1 MAYDVNKLT
10 KLEALKATAE
20 RIAQDFATKAELSAT
35 SADATAAIKS
45 GKVDGNTVSLY
56 TSKDKTGTAAFTF
69 DFPTEMFLDQSKTVF
84 VDSFAWTEADYPV
97 STNPNLDGK
106 PVMVLA
112 VKGDDNSVT
121 YSFLSM
127 AKLVDTYKAK
137 VTNKD
142 NSTTITVEGY
152 EIDVKVNIS
161 AEADNQIQ
169 VKADGLYVAKPAK
182 VDISGKAD
190 KVAGATNGNFAALD
204 ADGNITDSGKK
215 AADFVEAEDGKGLS
229 ANNYTD
235 AEKAKLAGI
244 AEDATKFE
252 TTEKAGVVKVNG
264 AEKTLFEVSTDEE
277 VAEMLDEVFGVTE

>member
-20 RIAQDFATKAELSAT
+20 RIAQDFATKAELSAA
-35 SADATAAIKS
+35 SADAIKS

-56 TSKDKTGTAAFTF
+56 TSKDKTGMAAFTF
-69 DFPTEMFLDQSKTVF
+69 DFPTEMFLDQNKTVF
-84 VDSFAWTEADYPV
+84 VDNFAWTEADYPG

-137 VTNKD
+137 VTDKD
-142 NSTTITVEGY
+142 NSTTVTVDGY

-161 AEADNQIQ
+161 AETDNQIQ
-169 VKADGLYVAKPAK
+169 VKADGLYVPKPEK

-190 KVAGATNGNFAALD
+190 KVTDATDGNFAALD
-204 ADGNITDSGKK
+204 ADGNITDSGKT
-215 AADFVEAEDGKGLS
+215 AANFVEVEDGKGLS
-229 ANNYTD
+229 TNDYTD
-235 AEKAKLAGI
+235 EEKAKLAGLEI
-244 AEDATKFE
+244 A
-252 TTEKAGVVKVNG
+252 TTV
-264 AEKTLFEVSTDEE
+264 EVT
-277 VAEMLDEVFGVTE
+277 EMLDEIFGVAE

>member
-20 RIAQDFATKAELSAT
+20 RIAQDFATKAELSAI
-35 SADATAAIKS
+35 SADADAAIKS
-45 GKVDGNTVSLY
+45 GKVSGNTVSLY
-56 TSKDKTGTAAFTF
+56 TTKDKTGTAAFTF
-69 DFPTEMFLDQSKTVF
+69 DFPTEMFLDQSKTAF
-84 VDSFAWTEADYPV
+84 IDNFAWTETDYPG

-137 VTNKD
+137 VTGKD
-142 NSTTITVEGY
+142 SSTTITVEGY

-190 KVAGATNGNFAALD
+190 KVANATDGNLAALD
-204 ADGNITDSGKK
+204 ANGNITDSGKK

-229 ANNYTD
+229 TNDYTD
-235 AEKAKLAGI
+235 AEKTKLAGI
-244 AEDATKFE
+244 AEGATKFE
-252 TTEKAGVVKVNG
+252 TTANAGVVKVNG
-264 AEKTLFEVSTDEE
+264 VEKTLFAVATDAE